1 MFQRVNDFTNVS
13 MQMKKYRLF
22 FPVCKLPEEIQVQ
35 AGRSLFFGN
44 RATCMGEVYASQLS
58 F

>member
-1 MFQRVNDFTNVS
+1 MFQRLKDFPDGS
-13 MQMKKYRLF
+13 MQVKKYRLF